1 MVSTSL
7 SWSLKRLKHWNESK
21 LRKDF
26 QTIKIRLKSK
36 SALEIN
42 WNELKQKGKMKEK
55 IKPIERITVRL

>member
-1 MVSTSL
+1 MVLTSL

-21 LRKDF
+21 LRKHF
-26 QTIKIRLKSK
+26 RTIQIRLKSK